1 MDDHVRFSGTKYA
14 KGNNNKNG
22 NHYKCGENCSKI
34 RGRTPR
40 PPPRVRGIGARSAKY
55 TGISGAPMSVF
66 VYMSVVDARY
76 EREEPRGTCP
86 QRGRCCELYNL
97 YFRRHTCKESRR
109 WRLLS
114 SSQMQ
119 GRSSPCLGERARTN
133 CLLVGWSG

>member
-1 MDDHVRFSGTKYA
+1 MRFSGTKYA

-66 VYMSVVDARY
+66 VYMSLLYQDIVDLTDVQFCPVSNRY
-76 EREEPRGTCP
+76 
-86 QRGRCCELYNL
+86 
-97 YFRRHTCKESRR
+97 
-109 WRLLS
+109 
-114 SSQMQ
+114 
-119 GRSSPCLGERARTN
+119 RS
-133 CLLVGWSG
+133 